1 MNGSFDAKAATWD
14 ENPRRRDLAQA
25 IVTAIRR
32 LIPLCPGQRL
42 LDVGCGTGLI
52 GLPLAAITGSLLGVD
67 LSPGMV
73 ERFIAKAQ
81 AAGLAGVSAEV
92 RDLVTNPLPTQGFE
106 VVVSAM
112 AFHHILEVEAMLSA
126 LVDCLSPG
134 GWLAIADLESED
146 GSFHD
151 GPVPHQGFDP
161 AAFMARMQ
169 RVGLAAVSLERV
181 HVMQKPPGGRSYPIF
196 LTVAQRP

>member
-1 MNGSFDAKAATWD
+1 MNESFDAKAATWD

-25 IVTAIRR
+25 IVAAISR
-32 LIPLCPGQRL
+32 LIPLSPGQRL

-73 ERFIAKAQ
+73 ERFIAKAH
-81 AAGLAGVSAEV
+81 AAGLTGVSAEV
-92 RDLVTNPLPTQGFE
+92 RDLVTHPLPSQSFE

-112 AFHHILEVEAMLSA
+112 AFHHIEAMEPMLAA
-126 LVDCLSPG
+126 LVECLSPG
-134 GWLAIADLESED
+134 GWLAIADLELED

-151 GPVPHQGFDP
+151 FPVPHPVFAPLTFLNRLRQ
-161 AAFMARMQ
+161 A
-169 RVGLAAVSLERV
+169 GLASIFQERV
-181 HVMQKPPGGRSYPIF
+181 HVMRKSPEVQSYPVF
-196 LTVAQRP
+196 LAVGRRG